1 MRRCGFLVFT
11 ASLGLGIATVAPA
24 TADSLDKGPLVQVS
38 GTSAFQDCTVDG
50 VADQSGTV
58 FLDSEVEPWID
69 VNPTDPD
76 NIVGIWQ
83 QDRWSNGGAR
93 GLVTGVSFDAGTSWQ
108 QVVVPDITLCS
119 GGTPGG
125 TGDYQRATD
134 PWITFGPDG
143 TLHQL
148 SLSFND
154 VAPPFDPKDF
164 DHALLASRS
173 TDGGPDDHGY
183 RRVDSAVWPG
193 ASRRRAA
200 GGECPMS

>member
-38 GTSAFQDCTVDG
+38 GTSAFQDCTADG

-93 GLVTGVSFDAGTSWQ
+93 GLVTGVSFDGGTSWQ